1 MGRAIIRNHCYHC
14 DMDFYLPCIGGITL
28 CSECEESGHTDDI
41 GCAACEGRDVGKILA
56 KVPLDNS
63 EY

>member
-1 MGRAIIRNHCYHC
+1 
-14 DMDFYLPCIGGITL
+14 MDFYLPCIGGITL